1 MALHS
6 TAIFKQLFIMARL
19 ERPQE
24 KSKNP
29 SSVFL
34 KWKSDEKC
42 FEFWDKQ
49 NERNV
54 KIELPF
60 KALFLEHY
68 HTVKGWHGATD
79 KGIFSNEVYAL
90 GTEILNVKTFGQPS
104 VEIAS
109 GIYKEIKDKVKVA
122 GGSYHRSIYLM
133 LEDGAIANLQLKGV
147 SVGGLSPETS
157 LDKIQIDGY
166 SEFYNKNKH
175 LLDNQFMV
183 VKSFADGKKGATKF
197 SIPVFE
203 IGENISSE
211 VNDLANESA
220 GILQNYM
227 NEYFGKT
234 KSPKTE
240 TAPQPEPANIGAEN
254 EDDDFPY

>member
-1 MALHS
+1 
-6 TAIFKQLFIMARL
+6 MARL

-29 SSVFL
+29 ASVFL

-49 NERNV
+49 NKTNV

-60 KALFLEHY
+60 KGLFLEHY
-68 HTVKGWHGATD
+68 HNVRGWHGTTD

-109 GIYKEIKDKVKVA
+109 GVYKEIKDKIKVA

-133 LEDGAIANLQLKGV
+133 LEDGTIANLQLKGV
-147 SVGGLSPETS
+147 SVGGLSSETS
-157 LDKIQIDGY
+157 LQKIQIDGY
-166 SEFYNKNKH
+166 SEFYKKNNH
-175 LLDNQFMV
+175 LLDNQFIV

-203 IGENISSE
+203 IGENINNE
-211 VNDLANESA
+211 TENLANEA
-220 GILQNYM
+220 VGILQTYM

-234 KSPKTE
+234 KLSKVE
-240 TAPQPEPANIGAEN
+240 VAEILELENIGNEN
-254 EDDDFPY
+254 EDDTTF

>member
-1 MALHS
+1 
-6 TAIFKQLFIMARL
+6 MARL

-29 SSVFL
+29 ASVFL

-54 KIELPF
+54 KIELPL
-60 KALFLEHY
+60 KGLFLEHY
-68 HTVKGWHGATD
+68 HCVKGWHGATD
-79 KGIFSNEVYAL
+79 KGIFSNEIYAL
-90 GTEILNVKTFGQPS
+90 GSEILNVKTFGQPS
-104 VEIAS
+104 VDIAT

-133 LEDGAIANLQLKGV
+133 LEDGTIANLQLKGV
-147 SVGGLSPETS
+147 SVGGLSAETS
-157 LDKIQIDGY
+157 LTNVVVDGY
-166 SEFYNKNKH
+166 SEFYKKNNH
-175 LLDNQFMV
+175 LLDNQFFV

-203 IGENISSE
+203 IGENISSDID
-211 VNDLANESA
+211 NLANESA
-220 GILQNYM
+220 NILQNYM
-227 NEYFGKT
+227 NEYFGK
-234 KSPKTE
+234 KEVVAEQPQTE
-240 TAPQPEPANIGAEN
+240 NAPENIGAEN
-254 EDDDFPY
+254 ETDDLSF